1 MLKGIDPGKLDRRI
15 TLQRRTTAANAYS
28 EPIETWTNLATVW
41 ASIDYPLT
49 GSGETFQDAINQAA
63 TSVIFTI
70 RYRADVGFIERINYG
85 GDTYDIERVSEL
97 GRNNHLQIHAKRR
110 L

>member
-15 TLQRRTTAANAYS
+15 TLQSRTTAANAYN
-28 EPIETWTNLATVW
+28 EPIETWATLATVW

-63 TSVIFTI
+63 TNITFTI
-70 RYRADVGFIERINYG
+70 RHRDDVGFVERISYN
-85 GDTYDIERVSEL
+85 GDTYDIERISET
-97 GRNNHLQIHAKRR
+97 GRNDHLQIQAKRR